1 MFLTDP
7 DKSDQTKERQAVEV
21 RDREGGERDQVCC
34 TPLLG
39 DCDFN
44 EHRLGGERQ
53 RRRAARW
60 SGAHRYFAG
69 WMAGR
74 AVGGV
79 AEGGRQGTL
88 VHRVSACVCCSPHKS
103 SLADPEG
110 ISGQCLRTDLR
121 GD

>member
-1 MFLTDP
+1 M
-7 DKSDQTKERQAVEV
+7 ER
-21 RDREGGERDQVCC
+21 
-34 TPLLG
+34 
-39 DCDFN
+39 
-44 EHRLGGERQ
+44 RLP
-53 RRRAARW
+53 
-60 SGAHRYFAG
+60 RYFAG
-69 WMAGR
+69 WVAGR

-88 VHRVSACVCCSPHKS
+88 VHWVRSACVLCSPHKS